1 MADTKKILSQMTT
14 LEKIGQLMQY
24 NANLFVDTEAEIT
37 GPMEVYNFTKEQVRA
52 VGSCL
57 NFRDASEMIKIQEQH
72 LEHDRNK
79 IPVIFMMDVIHGYRT
94 IYPIP
99 LAMGCSFDPE
109 LMKECAR
116 ISAEEAAAG
125 GVHVTFNP
133 MVDYVRDARWGRV
146 METCGEDVGL
156 NCKMG
161 AAQVEGF
168 QGDDLSKVGNLA
180 TCVKHFAAYGGAE
193 AGRDYNTVELSEH
206 VLREYYLPAY
216 KACIDAGTKMI
227 MPSFNTLNG
236 VPATVNPWL
245 MKTIL
250 KDEWK
255 FDGVVISDYAAIHEL
270 AKHGITND
278 PKEQAYLAFKCG
290 CDIEMCSTTY
300 AHNLE
305 KLIEEGRITMEELD
319 AAVLRV
325 LNLKNELGLFEDPLK
340 GVDIERENAISLCDE
355 HRAVARKAAE
365 QTAVLLKNEGVLP
378 FSKSLKKI
386 AVIGPLGNDH
396 EILGFWKCNGIND
409 ESVTV
414 YEGIKN
420 LLPNA
425 EITVVN
431 GCSKMPN
438 ELDKSGFN
446 EAIEAARNADAV
458 LLCLGENQNHSGEG
472 NSRTSLDLPGVQG
485 ELAEAVAAVNPNC
498 AAVTFSGRPLSLSNI
513 NKTVPAILHM
523 WMPGN
528 EGGNAVA
535 NLIFGDAN
543 PCGKLSMCFP
553 YSVGQCPIYYNHAQT
568 GRPKAA
574 KFNFVHKAYCSNY
587 VDGPNLPLFSFG
599 HGLSYSN
606 FVYEGMTLSA
616 NEMTADS
623 TIEVAITVKNDS
635 DIAGKEV
642 VQLYMRDLF
651 ASNTRPIQQLIDFK
665 KVDFAANET
674 KVIKFT
680 VKEEMLRFWNNEH
693 KFVSEPGEFEL
704 YTGYADH
711 LIHTNKFILK

>member
-543 PCGKLSMCFP
+543 PCGKLSMSFP